1 LKGSDHLDFILDHRL
16 YRPISP
22 PEIEDLYEQ
31 VAPDG
36 PDFNYVTASQVTDGS
51 APPEKVILPSDS
63 HDLVAKTTGVVELSG
78 EVERAVWQIQRHF
91 EREKKKQ
98 AQQQVAQGSTPDEAK
113 SEKAGKS
120 D

>member
-1 LKGSDHLDFILDHRL
+1 LDFILDHRL

-22 PEIEDLYEQ
+22 PEVEELYEQ

-36 PDFNYVTASQVTDGS
+36 PDFNYVTPSQVMDGS
-51 APPEKVILPSDS
+51 APPEKMILPADS

-91 EREKKKQ
+91 EREKQKQ
-98 AQQQVAQGSTPDEAK
+98 AQEQPAQSATEDATK
-113 SEKAGKS
+113 SEKADKS